1 VVFILLDEI
10 RIVGGERM
18 ECEISIRGVFEENT
32 GYVLFENGYSSK
44 NAPPQYFQEKTTSK
58 HPHKCY
64 LYQILLFFL

>member
-32 GYVLFENGYSSK
+32 EYVLFENDFSSK
-44 NAPPQYFQEKTTSK
+44 NAPPQYF
-58 HPHKCY
+58 
-64 LYQILLFFL
+64 